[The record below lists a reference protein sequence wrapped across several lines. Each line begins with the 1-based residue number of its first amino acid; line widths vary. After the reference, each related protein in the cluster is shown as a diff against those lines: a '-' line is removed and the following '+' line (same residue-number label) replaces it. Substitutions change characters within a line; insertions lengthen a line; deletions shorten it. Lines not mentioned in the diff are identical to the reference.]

1 MVSFPTESVIHDVC
15 VLYNFPKVICI
26 TTICKEHH
34 GYAICK
40 NDVHVISEFD
50 SFIFQ
55 ITFILFQ
62 RKDLQPPESI
72 YRDISVGKYMTM
84 YII

>member
-1 MVSFPTESVIHDVC
+1 MVSFPTESLIHEVC
-15 VLYNFPKVICI
+15 ILYIFPRSFALQPFAKSTKVMQFV
-26 TTICKEHH
+26 
-34 GYAICK
+34 K

-55 ITFILFQ
+55 ITFISFQ

-72 YRDISVGKYMTM
+72 NRDISE
-84 YII
+84 YISQCTSLI